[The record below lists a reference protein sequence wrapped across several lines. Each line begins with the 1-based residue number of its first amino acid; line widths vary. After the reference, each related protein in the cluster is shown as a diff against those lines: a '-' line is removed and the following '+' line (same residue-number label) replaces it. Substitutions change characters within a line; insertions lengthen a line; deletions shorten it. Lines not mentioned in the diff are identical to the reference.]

1 MKPIIH
7 SFLAVSAM
15 LFASSSLFAQF
26 YLGQW
31 VSTEDGESIYWV
43 FTADSLTQ
51 VTLDEDEGCYNFD
64 TYAYSV
70 DGDVLTIQDD
80 EEPFGFNAYM
90 DGDILMLSGVGDA
103 EGDDYE
109 LNPNS
114 DNLDALVDCKN
125 PTTGVGEIPVIG
137 LTISPN
143 PMQASAVVELSVLP
157 AQCRIY
163 DAHGRLVFEEVVRNP
178 RMVFERGRLGSGVYF
193 MHVRTDQANQMQ
205 KLVIE

>member
-1 MKPIIH
+1 
-7 SFLAVSAM
+7 M
-15 LFASSSLFAQF
+15 LFASSSLCAQF

-31 VSTEDGESIYWV
+31 VSTEDGESTYWV

-51 VTLDEDEGCYNFD
+51 VTLDEDQGCYYFD

-80 EEPFGFNAYM
+80 EEPFGYNAYM
-90 DGDILMLSGVGDA
+90 DGDVLMLSGVGDS
-103 EGDDYE
+103 EGDDYA
-109 LNPNS
+109 LNSNS
-114 DNLDALVDCKN
+114 DDLDALVDCKN
-125 PTTGVGEIPVIG
+125 PTTGVGEIPAIG

-157 AQCRIY
+157 AQCRVY
-163 DAHGRLVFEEVVRNP
+163 DPHGRLVFDEVIRDP